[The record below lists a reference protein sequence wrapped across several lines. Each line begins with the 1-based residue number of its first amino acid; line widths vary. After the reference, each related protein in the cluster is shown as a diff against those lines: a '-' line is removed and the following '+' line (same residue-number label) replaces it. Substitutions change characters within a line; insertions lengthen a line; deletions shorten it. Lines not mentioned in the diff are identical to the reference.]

1 MPFLCGVRFGLAAAL
16 GGAALSAFF
25 VAGASAGG
33 VGMQTGGVTSQ
44 PIGHYEFCK
53 THPAECRV
61 QTRGVRPERLTKDL
75 LRTVKTVN
83 VQVNHAVKPMD
94 DLTNY
99 GREEV
104 WSYPDDGAGDCED
117 YALEKQRQL
126 HSEGISLSNL
136 LLTVV
141 RKPDG
146 EGHAVLT
153 VQTDKGD
160 FVLDNLTDAV
170 HLWDETGYLYIK
182 RQSSY
187 NSGRWVAIREGQ
199 TAVVASVK

>member
-1 MPFLCGVRFGLAAAL
+1 MPFLCGVRFGLGAAL
-16 GGAALSAFF
+16 GGAVLSAFF
-25 VAGASAGG
+25 VAGASADG
-33 VGMQTGGVTSQ
+33 VGMQTGEITSQ

-53 THPAECRV
+53 AHPAECRV
-61 QTRGVRPERLTKDL
+61 QTRSPRPERYTDAL
-75 LRTVKTVN
+75 LRKVKAVN
-83 VQVNHAVKPMD
+83 GRINRSVRPVD
-94 DLTNY
+94 DRANY

-104 WSYPDDGAGDCED
+104 WAYPDNGAGDCED

-126 HSEGISLSNL
+126 HRQGISLSNL
-136 LLTVV
+136 LITVV

-170 HLWDETGYLYIK
+170 RLWDETGYLYLK

-187 NSGRWVAIREGQ
+187 NSGRWVAVRDGQ